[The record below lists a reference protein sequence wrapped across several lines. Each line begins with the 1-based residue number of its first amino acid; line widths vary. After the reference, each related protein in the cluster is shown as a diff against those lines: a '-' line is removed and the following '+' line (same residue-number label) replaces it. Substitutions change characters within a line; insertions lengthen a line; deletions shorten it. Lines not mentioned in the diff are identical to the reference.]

1 MYIYKKKLRFDV
13 YSLQTFKKVLVL
25 NVKKM

>member
-1 MYIYKKKLRFDV
+1 MYIYKKKLKFDV
-13 YSLQTFKKVLVL
+13 YSLQIFKKVLVL